1 MERLRRELEDARSQ
15 VQNMGRSKGDEV
27 SALLA
32 RFNKEKADLEAS
44 LMEKQA
50 LIDEFLKQIE
60 DQQGE
65 ADRIRQEKDEEIA
78 VLQAGMDEC
87 LSQLAELQQNDR
99 QQDLQE
105 ELDRLETMQ
114 SDKLNQILGKKKKKK
129 TQERPHH

>member
-1 MERLRRELEDARSQ
+1 MERLRRELEDAHSQ

-32 RFNKEKADLEAS
+32 RFNKEKSDLEAS
-44 LMEKQA
+44 LIEKQA

-65 ADRIRQEKDEEIA
+65 ADHIRQEKDEEIA

-87 LSQLAELQQNDR
+87 LSQLAELQHVNLVIHFFND
-99 QQDLQE
+99 L
-105 ELDRLETMQ
+105 
-114 SDKLNQILGKKKKKK
+114 KILTFYNNRMINNK
-129 TQERPHH
+129 T

>member
-1 MERLRRELEDARSQ
+1 MERLRRELEDARNQ

-32 RFNKEKADLEAS
+32 RFNKEKSDLEAS
-44 LMEKQA
+44 LIEKQA

-65 ADRIRQEKDEEIA
+65 ADHIRQEKDEEIA

-87 LSQLAELQQNDR
+87 LSQLAELQHVNIVIYF
-99 QQDLQE
+99 
-105 ELDRLETMQ
+105 
-114 SDKLNQILGKKKKKK
+114 ILIIILTVLLCNRMINNKI
-129 TQERPHH
+129 